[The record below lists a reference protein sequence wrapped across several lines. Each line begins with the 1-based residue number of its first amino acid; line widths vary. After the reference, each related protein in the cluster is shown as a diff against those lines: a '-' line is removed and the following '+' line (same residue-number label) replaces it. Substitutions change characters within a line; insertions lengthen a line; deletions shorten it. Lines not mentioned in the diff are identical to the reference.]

1 MKYQWLICASLA
13 FGMSVC
19 SASTTK
25 ASGPYRVVAS
35 SGQLSGVGNSTFDSF
50 FWGASFDSA
59 ERINVRAETTG
70 PTNTLFLIDQ
80 SGSLTPAL
88 LSTGAAPGFPVG
100 ATIQGFEK
108 FGPIAQNG
116 YATAIGS
123 VTGGGLTGNNSGLFA
138 SGPDGTFHLAERS
151 GQLAFNMPGV
161 TVLPQGLDTLSN
173 RDGDLLVQGQ
183 FIGGP
188 FFGAGKS
195 AIWLERG
202 FGPELAFY
210 AGMPAPGF
218 PAGVVLQTT
227 VSSKF
232 GIAIDNDQRI
242 AYGGVAGTSGAIWLF
257 DPNAPDTRR
266 LVARTEPASQATTF
280 SQLSD

>member
-100 ATIQGFEK
+100 ATIQGFGK

-161 TVLPQGLDTLSN
+161 TVLPQGLDTLSKSRRRPSRTRPVYRWSIFRRGQVSN
-173 RDGDLLVQGQ
+173 MARAWARPGVGVLRRNAGAWFPDWRRVADHRLVQV
-183 FIGGP
+183 
-188 FFGAGKS
+188 
-195 AIWLERG
+195 WDR
-202 FGPELAFY
+202 
-210 AGMPAPGF
+210 
-218 PAGVVLQTT
+218 
-227 VSSKF
+227 
-232 GIAIDNDQRI
+232 D
-242 AYGGVAGTSGAIWLF
+242 
-257 DPNAPDTRR
+257 RR
-266 LVARTEPASQATTF
+266 
-280 SQLSD
+280 